1 MIEVLPKEKK
11 QKEEKV
17 QILGQSTFDLLPLIK
32 GETKLSL
39 KLPVY
44 AVPGS
49 PLELQQQQQPELPL
63 VCLNLMNI
71 LS

>member
-17 QILGQSTFDLLPLIK
+17 QTFGQSTFDLLDLIRGK
-32 GETKLSL
+32 TELSF

-44 AVPGS
+44 PTPGS
-49 PLELQQQQQPELPL
+49 TLETQSPDIPM
-63 VCLNLMNI
+63 VFFD
-71 LS
+71 